1 MNILERIAHFADI
14 DTRRAMGFP
23 PRKLNIN
30 FEFPQW
36 TRTWDPFYGGS
47 VTFRKG
53 DSMVWRSMEIDIDVY
68 RCGESGTK
76 YQFPYAGSI
85 KSIEPY

>member
-1 MNILERIAHFADI
+1 MENIIERIAHHADI

-30 FEFPQW
+30 FEIPQW
-36 TRTWDPFYGGS
+36 TRSWEPLWGGS

-53 DSMVWRSMEIDIDVY
+53 NAFVWRSMEFNMYVY
-68 RCGESGTK
+68 RCLKTGTK
-76 YQFPYAGSI
+76 YQFTAC
-85 KSIEPY
+85 